1 MGKLRVSL
9 DGVVIQEVQITKAT
23 TTLGRRPYNDI
34 VIDNL
39 TVSGEHALLHKVGQ
53 TVYIED
59 LNSTNGTYING
70 KAIRK
75 QQLSPLDA
83 VEIGRYK
90 INFLLDTTDPTSEQA
105 APETGMAE
113 PDGTPSSLTNTFLPP
128 AVPGEPDK
136 AGGASIKVLSG
147 AAAGRTVV
155 LTKAV
160 TTVGKPGVLVGCALT
175 DVLRDGLSMVYS
187 FFHTGEESR
196 SLGTHMILD
205 HIAAARQRGLPNV
218 YLGYWVEGSEKMNYK
233 AKFGPLEALGPN
245 GWARLGSS
253 GQ

>member
-1 MGKLRVSL
+1 MGKLLVSL
-9 DGVVIQEVQITKAT
+9 DGVVIQEVQITKDT

-70 KAIRK
+70 KPIRK

-90 INFLLDTTDPTSEQA
+90 ISYVLNRADPASELA
-105 APETGMAE
+105 AAE
-113 PDGTPSSLTNTFLPP
+113 ADKADPGGPPSSLTDLLLPP
-128 AVPGEPDK
+128 AVTSEPDR

-147 AAAGRTVV
+147 AAAGRAVV
-155 LTKAV
+155 LTKVV
-160 TTVGKPGVLVGCALT
+160 TTVGKPGVLVASITKRPDGY
-175 DVLRDGLSMVYS
+175 VLA
-187 FFHTGEESR
+187 H
-196 SLGTHMILD
+196 
-205 HIAAARQRGLPNV
+205 
-218 YLGYWVEGSEKMNYK
+218 VEGAQLPCIN
-233 AKFGPLEALGPN
+233 GVPLQGETAPLSHGDLIELD
-245 GWARLGSS
+245 GTQVQFLRS
-253 GQ
+253 

>member
-9 DGVVIQEVQITKAT
+9 DGVVIQEVQITKDT

-90 INFLLDTTDPTSEQA
+90 INFLLDTTDPASEQA
-105 APETGMAE
+105 GPEADMAAPE
-113 PDGTPSSLTNTFLPP
+113 GTPSSLTNTFLPP

-147 AAAGRTVV
+147 AAAGRAVV
-155 LTKAV
+155 LTKVV
-160 TTVGKPGVLVGCALT
+160 TTVGKPGVLVASITKRPDGY
-175 DVLRDGLSMVYS
+175 VLA
-187 FFHTGEESR
+187 H
-196 SLGTHMILD
+196 
-205 HIAAARQRGLPNV
+205 
-218 YLGYWVEGSEKMNYK
+218 VEGAQQPCIN
-233 AKFGPLEALGPN
+233 GVPLQGETAPLSHGDLIELD
-245 GWARLGSS
+245 GTQVQFLRS
-253 GQ
+253 

>member
-1 MGKLRVSL
+1 MGKLLVSL
-9 DGVVIQEVQITKAT
+9 DGVVIQEVQITKDT

-70 KAIRK
+70 KPIRK

-90 INFLLDTTDPTSEQA
+90 ISYVLNPADPASELA
-105 APETGMAE
+105 AAE
-113 PDGTPSSLTNTFLPP
+113 ADKADPGGPPSSLTDLFLPP
-128 AVPGEPDK
+128 AVTSEPDR

-147 AAAGRTVV
+147 AAAGRAVV
-155 LTKAV
+155 LTKVV
-160 TTVGKPGVLVGCALT
+160 TTVGKPGVLVASITKRPDGYVLT
-175 DVLRDGLSMVYS
+175 
-187 FFHTGEESR
+187 H
-196 SLGTHMILD
+196 
-205 HIAAARQRGLPNV
+205 
-218 YLGYWVEGSEKMNYK
+218 VEGAQLPCIN
-233 AKFGPLEALGPN
+233 GVPLQGETAPLSHGDLIELD
-245 GWARLGSS
+245 GTQVQFLRS
-253 GQ
+253 

>member
-160 TTVGKPGVLVGCALT
+160 TTVGKPGVLVASITKRPDGY
-175 DVLRDGLSMVYS
+175 VLA
-187 FFHTGEESR
+187 H
-196 SLGTHMILD
+196 
-205 HIAAARQRGLPNV
+205 
-218 YLGYWVEGSEKMNYK
+218 VEGAQQPCIN
-233 AKFGPLEALGPN
+233 GVPLQGETAPLSHGDLIELD
-245 GWARLGSS
+245 GTQVQFLRS
-253 GQ
+253 

>member
-1 MGKLRVSL
+1 MGKLLVSL
-9 DGVVIQEVQITKAT
+9 DGVVIQEVQITKDT

-70 KAIRK
+70 KPIRK

-90 INFLLDTTDPTSEQA
+90 ISYVLNPADPASELA
-105 APETGMAE
+105 AAE
-113 PDGTPSSLTNTFLPP
+113 ADKADPGGPPSSLTDLLLPP
-128 AVPGEPDK
+128 AATSEPDR

-147 AAAGRTVV
+147 AAAGRAVV
-155 LTKAV
+155 LTKVV
-160 TTVGKPGVLVGCALT
+160 TTVGKPGVLVASITKRPDGY
-175 DVLRDGLSMVYS
+175 VLA
-187 FFHTGEESR
+187 H
-196 SLGTHMILD
+196 
-205 HIAAARQRGLPNV
+205 
-218 YLGYWVEGSEKMNYK
+218 VEGAQLPCIN
-233 AKFGPLEALGPN
+233 GVPLQGETAPLSHGDLIELD
-245 GWARLGSS
+245 GTQVQFLRS
-253 GQ
+253 